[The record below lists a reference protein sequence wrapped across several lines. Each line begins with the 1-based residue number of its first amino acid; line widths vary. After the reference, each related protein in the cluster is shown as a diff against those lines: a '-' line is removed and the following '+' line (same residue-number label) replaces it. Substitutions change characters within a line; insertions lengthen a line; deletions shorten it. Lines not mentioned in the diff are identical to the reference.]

1 MIYYRTFLEQTNRNL
16 TIGNFIAERSISKQA
31 ASIFEDKKYS
41 EVGISNLVA
50 LYELIEDSIGY
61 KAETIIPEEYR

>member
-1 MIYYRTFLEQTNRNL
+1 M
-16 TIGNFIAERSISKQA
+16 TIGNFIAERSIHKQV

-41 EVGISNLVA
+41 EISICNLVA